1 LTKLITHRPSSKG
14 DPDIEA
20 SVSRQPGGEA
30 TLDFQRQRGGGLR
43 PPERAGRVWE
53 PSEGSH
59 YDRQLVRGDTPSRR
73 RSRTATWQDAIR
85 RAAAAPGVIN
95 LGGGLPADAQFPR
108 AELAAA
114 FTRVLRAGAG
124 QALQYGWAEGQAQ
137 LRDRIAERLR
147 ARGARVSADDIVVT
161 NGAQQALSLA
171 TDLLLPVGAKVGVEA
186 ATYPAAL
193 TLFRARRLTPVAI
206 PSGRAVYVQTTLNNP
221 TGAALSDE
229 DYRSLARHHRSALIE
244 DDAYGDLTFVPG
256 ERPPFLVTAPRRTY
270 HVGTFSK
277 TLCPG
282 LRVGWLVVPRVA
294 RERARRLKETDDLQ
308 ANSLAQAVVN
318 DYLGHVDFDRRVEVL
333 RRYYRGRAA
342 RLAEAIRRALPAWRF
357 RFPEGG
363 FCLWIETDAAVDER
377 RFAELALEEGV
388 SFDPGSDFQVGSAPS
403 AATTL
408 RLCFSYVSPAR
419 FGSGARRLARAWR
432 RAVVGP
438 SARAKRR

>member
-1 LTKLITHRPSSKG
+1 MKRK
-14 DPDIEA
+14 
-20 SVSRQPGGEA
+20 VGGA
-30 TLDFQRQRGGGLR
+30 
-43 PPERAGRVWE
+43 
-53 PSEGSH
+53 
-59 YDRQLVRGDTPSRR
+59 
-73 RSRTATWQDAIR
+73 WQDAIR

-108 AELAAA
+108 AELSAA
-114 FTRVLRAGAG
+114 FTRVLQAGAG
-124 QALQYGWAEGQAQ
+124 QALQYGWVEGQAQ

-171 TDLLLPVGAKVGVEA
+171 TDLLLPAGAKVGVEA

-193 TLFRARRLTPVAI
+193 TLFRSRRLTPVAL
-206 PSGRAVYVQTTLNNP
+206 PDGRATYVQTTLNNP
-221 TGAALSDE
+221 TGTALPEE
-229 DYRSLARHHRSALIE
+229 DYRSLARRRSAVIE
-244 DDAYGDLTFVPG
+244 DDAYGDLTFVPDG
-256 ERPPFLVTAPRRTY
+256 RAPFLVTAPRRTY

-294 RERARRLKETDDLQ
+294 RERARHLKETDDLQ

-342 RLAEAIRRALPAWRF
+342 RLAEALHRAVPAWRF
-357 RFPEGG
+357 RFPQGG

-388 SFDPGSDFQVGSAPS
+388 SFDPGSDFQVGRAAGAP
-403 AATTL
+403 TTL

-419 FGSGARRLARAWR
+419 FGAGARRLARAWR
-432 RAVVGP
+432 RAVVKR
-438 SARAKRR
+438 STRSRAR

>member
-1 LTKLITHRPSSKG
+1 MKRKVGAAPSSL
-14 DPDIEA
+14 A
-20 SVSRQPGGEA
+20 SS
-30 TLDFQRQRGGGLR
+30 
-43 PPERAGRVWE
+43 
-53 PSEGSH
+53 PSS
-59 YDRQLVRGDTPSRR
+59 S
-73 RSRTATWQDAIR
+73 SWQDAIR

-124 QALQYGWAEGQAQ
+124 EALQYGWAEGQAQ

-147 ARGARVSADDIVVT
+147 ARGARVSADDIVIT

-171 TDLLLPVGAKVGVEA
+171 TELLLPRGAKVGVEA

-193 TLFRARRLTPVAI
+193 SLFRARRLTPVAI
-206 PSGRAVYVQTTLNNP
+206 PSGRATYVQTTLNNP
-221 TGAALSDE
+221 TGVALSDE
-229 DYRSLARHHRSALIE
+229 DYRSLKKRRSAVIE
-244 DDAYGDLTFVPG
+244 DDAYGDLTFVPDR
-256 ERPPFLVTAPRRTY
+256 RPPFLVAAPRRTY

-342 RLAEAIRRALPAWRF
+342 RLAEVIRRALPAWRF

-388 SFDPGSDFQVGSAPS
+388 SFDPGSDFQIERPADAPT
-403 AATTL
+403 AL
-408 RLCFSYVSPAR
+408 RLCFSSVSPAR
-419 FGSGARRLARAWR
+419 FGAGARRLARAWR
-432 RAVVGP
+432 RAVVGAP
-438 SARAKRR
+438 AHSRAR